1 MERIYAILEQ
11 IIPGTDYRTS
21 ETLVDSKVLTSMN
34 IVKLVSKLND
44 EFDIEITPL
53 HLVPENFN
61 SVACMYDLVLE
72 LDGE

>member
-1 MERIYAILEQ
+1 MERIYKILEQ
-11 IIPGTDYRTS
+11 IIPGADYKNS
-21 ETLVDSKVLTSMN
+21 ETLVDSKMLTSMN
-34 IVKLVSKLND
+34 IVKLVSKLNN

-61 SVACMYDLVLE
+61 SVKSMYNLVLE